1 MKSAIY
7 VSGPVDDPSVK
18 GDLRNVM
25 MCIRDV
31 IINCN
36 LLLSISGSLHF
47 TELLLTKWR
56 YWFQICIDWLRGSCK
71 FLDQS
76 QSLV

>member
-1 MKSAIY
+1 MQPYLNGGTPNNSWEMPSMKSAIY

-25 MCIRDV
+25 MCIRDA

-36 LLLSISGSLHF
+36 LL
-47 TELLLTKWR
+47 
-56 YWFQICIDWLRGSCK
+56 
-71 FLDQS
+71 
-76 QSLV
+76 